1 MALKLMY
8 ITNDPEVA
16 TVAENAGVG
25 RIFVDMEY
33 IGKSAR
39 QGGLDTVQSRHTT
52 EDVARIRKTI
62 KKAELLVRCNPIHEA
77 TDEYCSTEEEISRI
91 VDAGADLIMLPYFK
105 TVLEVKRFIKAVGGR
120 AKTVLLV
127 ETPEAV
133 DKIDEIL
140 GLSGIDEIYIGLN
153 DLSLGYGKKFMF
165 ELLTDGTVEALSE
178 KLNKK
183 GIPFGFGGIASPGRG
198 LLPAEYIICEHYRLG
213 SCCAILSRSF
223 CNTEIIKDIDTVA
236 DIFNTGIKQIRAF
249 EKECENKSDFYINSR
264 SAIERI
270 ISKLTES

>member
-91 VDAGADLIMLPYFK
+91 VNAGADLIMLPYFK

-140 GLSGIDEIYIGLN
+140 GLSGIDEMYIGLN

-223 CNTEIIKDIDTVA
+223 CNTAIIKDIDTVA